1 MEVEMRR
8 ALEGDLSVVQAGTV
22 SSGNELDYEAE
33 ARLVA
38 EARASWDRKA
48 RGEEDDDEEDP
59 EMSSDYYAY
68 EAKQFRN
75 TWNCLYFGYC
85 GSFEDTTKIPPMRFT
100 EKQPEPWRAHP
111 RATLQVFSVKV
122 GGLKGGLQWPLH
134 VFGKVAVRDSVDHNR
149 NMVFDR
155 TRDNCQILTKEVP
168 NLKLTGPS
176 RAVLLV
182 DPVTFEVDLKVKGC
196 TESED
201 KHLSFLAVP
210 FLNMIPL
217 DSCLRKRDYTS
228 KLSTLMFTLGIIV
241 YSVEATISVRVSG
254 GSWPDVYRAQF
265 AAHTFSLDC
274 EEVILLDSGDDKL
287 PVSVDGTITL
297 GRRVASVEVNE
308 ELIVSVKAWQDGE
321 VTVRRERGFKV
332 EEAGRSCGTLDIG
345 FCQMDVSVAWSL
357 VSSDGV

>member
-1 MEVEMRR
+1 MDVEMPRVS
-8 ALEGDLSVVQAGTV
+8 EGDLSVVQGGEV
-22 SSGNELDYEAE
+22 RSGSELDYEEE

-48 RGEEDDDEEDP
+48 RGEEEDDEEDP
-59 EMSSDYYAY
+59 EMSLDYYAY

-75 TWNCLYFGYC
+75 TWNCLYFGYF

-100 EKQPEPWRAHP
+100 DKPPGPWKAYP
-111 RATLQVFSVKV
+111 RPTLQVFSVKV
-122 GGLKGGLQWPLH
+122 RELKGGLQWPLH
-134 VFGKVAVRDSVDHNR
+134 VFGKVALRDSADHNR

-168 NLKLTGPS
+168 ILKLTGPS

-196 TESED
+196 SESED
-201 KHLSFLAVP
+201 KHLSFLAVQ

-228 KLSTLMFTLGIIV
+228 KLSTLRFTLGIVV

-254 GSWPDVYRAQF
+254 GSWPDGHRAQF
-265 AAHTFSLDC
+265 AAHTVSMGC
-274 EEVILLDSGDDKL
+274 KEVILLDSGDDKL
-287 PVSVDGTITL
+287 PVSGDGTITL
-297 GRRVASVEVNE
+297 GRRVASVQVNE
-308 ELIVSVKAWQDGE
+308 ELNVSVRAWQDGE
-321 VTVRRERGFKV
+321 VVHREMGFNAKK
-332 EEAGRSCGTLDIG
+332 AGRSGGTLDVG

-357 VSSDGV
+357 ISSDGD

>member
-1 MEVEMRR
+1 MEVEMPR
-8 ALEGDLSVVQAGTV
+8 ALEGDFSVVEAGAV
-22 SSGNELDYEAE
+22 RSGNELDYEAE

-48 RGEEDDDEEDP
+48 RGEEDDEEDP
-59 EMSSDYYAY
+59 EMSLDYYAY

-75 TWNCLYFGYC
+75 TWNCLYFGYF

-100 EKQPEPWRAHP
+100 DTPPELCKAYP
-111 RATLQVFSVKV
+111 RPTLQVFSVKV
-122 GGLKGGLQWPLH
+122 RELKGGLQWPLH
-134 VFGKVAVRDSVDHNR
+134 VFGKVALRDSADRNR

-168 NLKLTGPS
+168 ILKLTGPS

-196 TESED
+196 SESED
-201 KHLSFLAVP
+201 KHLSFLAVQ

-228 KLSTLMFTLGIIV
+228 KLSTLRFTLGIVV

-254 GSWPDVYRAQF
+254 GSWPDGHRAQF
-265 AAHTFSLDC
+265 AAHTDSMGC
-274 EEVILLDSGDDKL
+274 KEVILLDSEDDKL

-297 GRRVASVEVNE
+297 GRRVASVQVNE
-308 ELIVSVKAWQDGE
+308 ELIVYGKTWQDGG
-321 VTVRRERGFKV
+321 VTVRRERGFKAKQ
-332 EEAGRSCGTLDIG
+332 AGRSGGTLDFG
-345 FCQMDVSVAWSL
+345 FCQMDVCVAWSL